1 MRRVGRRHA
10 PGRAVLQS
18 GLIAVTLLVA
28 AGVACADVGSDTAA
42 AILVFPKLVV
52 DTSNPPVTPRGRI
65 DTLVRISNTS
75 SQPTSMRCFYVD
87 TTPQCSNGSGSC
99 MSSPVTCTAC
109 EPHWQETDFVVNIT
123 AQQPIA
129 WLVSQGEIECTP
141 TSPPNIPCFA
151 LTATGHPGP
160 NGQNNSGSIV
170 PPAPEDPF
178 IGYLKCVEVDR
189 NDVPV
194 DHNDLKG
201 EAEITRVDAGVPD
214 VEGYN
219 AIGIAAI
226 PGANNN
232 IAPGVADAI
241 HTLVLGGN
249 MCSGGSN
256 NQASCAGLTDCP
268 GGTCQSVGEYTG
280 CPNVLILD
288 HFFDGADDPVSGDP
302 ITTDLTLVPC
312 SEDFLTQT
320 PVVTPVQFAI
330 FNEFEQRFSTSTT
343 VTCFAELSLTRIDA
357 QPGHPERSIF
367 SAAVN
372 GSLTGQTRIQ
382 GVDCRR
388 ANSPVA
394 CNGPQSLYGHTLL
407 GIAEEFREG
416 GGTAGFNL
424 HFNGTRP
431 QSDFIYL
438 P

>member
-1 MRRVGRRHA
+1 MRRAGRRYA
-10 PGRAVLQS
+10 PSWATLQS
-18 GLIAVTLLVA
+18 GTIAVALLMT
-28 AGVACADVGSDTAA
+28 AGPARADVASDAAA

-52 DTSNPPVTPRGRI
+52 DTSSPPVTPRGRI

-75 SQPTSMRCFYVD
+75 TQPVSMRCFYVD
-87 TTPQCSNGSGSC
+87 ATPQCSNGSGSC
-99 MSSPVTCTAC
+99 LSNPVSCTGLC
-109 EPHWQETDFVVNIT
+109 QSQWQETDFVVNIT

-141 TSPPNIPCFA
+141 TSPPNIPCFP
-151 LTATGHPGP
+151 LTSSGRPGP
-160 NGQNNSGSIV
+160 NGQNNSGSRV

-201 EAEITRVDAGVPD
+201 EAEITRVHDGTPD

-219 AIGIAAI
+219 AIGIPAI
-226 PGANNN
+226 PGANNS
-232 IAPGVADAI
+232 IAPGAADPT

-249 MCSGGSN
+249 MCAGGSN
-256 NQASCAGLTDCP
+256 AQAPCAGPADCP
-268 GGTCQSVGEYTG
+268 GGTCVSVGEYAG

-288 HFFDGADDPVSGDP
+288 HFFDGADDPVSGAR

-320 PVVTPVQFAI
+320 PVVTPVQFLV
-330 FNEFEQRFSTSTT
+330 FNEFEQRFSTSRI
-343 VTCFAELSLTRIDA
+343 VTCFQELTLSRIDT
-357 QPGHPERSIF
+357 PSPDKSIF

-372 GSLTGQTRIQ
+372 GTLTGQTRIQ

-388 ANSPVA
+388 ANSPVL
-394 CNGPQSLYGHTLL
+394 CQDQQSLYGHALL
-407 GIAEEFREG
+407 GIAEEFRDG